1 MALWLQFS
9 QVSHQAMHAACAKGS
24 ARGAKEGRGDEQP
37 RATPE
42 KPIQPSVWAT
52 SSGEE
57 CNSVGECLSG
67 LGEALGSNRSS
78 TKINTKIKTR
88 PVTTGDIL
96 RCKWMTW
103 ITRPLVSAF
112 GTLLPSPLWLRLAH
126 STGAFW
132 EFSPKL
138 VGFPN
143 VQTGPKVKFQIVSPG
158 TNISI
163 FFIFDILPTAQALR
177 SWKGRQRAVEAN
189 TGSSLNDLKKKNSW
203 KELKKIQNDQKL
215 VEMSLSQLKCYCK
228 LWCFF
233 FKCGH
238 CFAFFLTPF
247 LKDFIPSGATRP
259 SWTGRS
265 RRETRSR
272 TMSMGLRVL
281 RLKLTAWQALTRYA
295 ELTLPGQLGQQQ
307 N

>member
-1 MALWLQFS
+1 MNDLNHQASCISLWYFITKS
-9 QVSHQAMHAACAKGS
+9 PVTQVSPFDGGFLGIQPQISGVSQCADRTQGQISNCQPRNKHLYLLHLWHPS
-24 ARGAKEGRGDEQP
+24 HSSSLTLLKREAEGRRGEYREQLEWP
-37 RATPE
+37 
-42 KPIQPSVWAT
+42 
-52 SSGEE
+52 
-57 CNSVGECLSG
+57 
-67 LGEALGSNRSS
+67 
-78 TKINTKIKTR
+78 
-88 PVTTGDIL
+88 
-96 RCKWMTW
+96 
-103 ITRPLVSAF
+103 
-112 GTLLPSPLWLRLAH
+112 
-126 STGAFW
+126 
-132 EFSPKL
+132 
-138 VGFPN
+138 
-143 VQTGPKVKFQIVSPG
+143 
-158 TNISI
+158 
-163 FFIFDILPTAQALR
+163 
-177 SWKGRQRAVEAN
+177 
-189 TGSSLNDLKKKNSW
+189 KKKNSW